1 MPRRR
6 WLPRCTTPEQQRE
19 PALAR
24 LGQRSVN
31 DRLVS
36 PAEMAVMTA
45 GRMRPFARLLLM
57 ALLPALT
64 GCTVKTAASC
74 TGAPAAAASA
84 TAQQDESIE
93 FQTDEPSPSISILPH
108 QVVVVVRVLNHDQVG
123 YSFCARATLLDQQ
136 GSVVTTG
143 TAPVT
148 LAGGDGRL
156 VRIDARNDHDRPVGS
171 VKFDVL
177 GLRQIK

>member
-1 MPRRR
+1 MIGGRI
-6 WLPRCTTPEQQRE
+6 
-19 PALAR
+19 
-24 LGQRSVN
+24 RSFVC
-31 DRLVS
+31 
-36 PAEMAVMTA
+36 
-45 GRMRPFARLLLM
+45 LLLM

-64 GCTVKTAASC
+64 GCTSKSTASC
-74 TGAPAAAASA
+74 SGAPAVAASA

-93 FQTDEPSPSISILPH
+93 FQTDEPSPSVSILPH
-108 QVVVVVRVLNHDQVG
+108 QVVVVVRVINHADVG
-123 YSFCARATLLDQQ
+123 YSFCARATLLVQQ

-143 TAPVT
+143 TALVT

-177 GLRQIK
+177 GLRRTK